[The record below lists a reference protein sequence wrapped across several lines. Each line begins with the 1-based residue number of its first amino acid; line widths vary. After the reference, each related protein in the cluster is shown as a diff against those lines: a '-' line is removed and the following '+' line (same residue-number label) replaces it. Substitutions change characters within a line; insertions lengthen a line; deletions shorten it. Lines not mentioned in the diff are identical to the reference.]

1 MTALNIQV
9 RQIAGD
15 LAELFFNPREVDLR
29 VGETLTLH
37 EHDSGRSVIVQLIAF
52 RSATYPAL
60 LSEQLHSLIGPE
72 PVRAP
77 LLEAIGFDL
86 TLPVH
91 SNGHGADLGNIKV
104 ALAKIRKTVAAPK
117 PGKPARWEQWDGWI
131 PARDVQVFR
140 TDDDEVFANSTRD
153 LGHPLRLG
161 RTLAGH
167 NFFVEGQDLEKV
179 NVITGVK
186 GSGKCVVAGTLIP
199 TQLGLQPIEQLCPEW
214 QPGWNRL
221 PEPVW
226 VQTPQGTQPVESFYA
241 GGEQNTRRICTRQG
255 FTLEGTPE
263 HPVWCRDRSGQAS
276 WKVLGDLTPDDY
288 VAIQRHAPLFGSET
302 DLSGFQ
308 PTPLK
313 PRNYQTRMPILP
325 KQLDE
330 EIGYLLGLLIGDGS
344 VAYPAP
350 SGRVDLTGN
359 DPELHQ
365 AFRAWASRIGLSVS
379 TARTKPVT
387 LFISNV
393 VHREW
398 LLYLGVERAKSIHKS
413 VPESILR
420 APREIVRAFLQG
432 LFDTDGSAWERG
444 VEYGTSSAI
453 LARQVHLLLLKFGI
467 VARRVE
473 RKELH
478 AWRLILGGDNARKF
492 FDEIGFRLPRK
503 QERRALLPA
512 VSNTNIDI
520 IPYFHGPVSAEM
532 AEALGSY
539 RNYARGHATPSY
551 GTMRQMATILPE
563 AAETLNEPPYFWDR
577 VTTIEEGRA
586 PVFDLHVPGPH
597 AFVTNGI
604 VSHNSHL
611 SKVVLLQL
619 IASGAPCVVFDIN
632 KEYIHLPKAETDP
645 ETGKL
650 LRRGIV
656 HLEAGG
662 NFRLSVRQFGL
673 APMLTLMTRFG
684 LPEVSSLY
692 FENRVARLW
701 AEAESLERE
710 GREAPYIGLEQ
721 LMQMAEENEFGG
733 GSSATVVNHAI
744 RSRLEALRN
753 TRIFSRSPREAASLR
768 ESYQKIREGGALVVD
783 VSGLSN
789 LAREGFVQA
798 IIELVK
804 DLCMTEINNNTH
816 RFPFIFFEEA
826 HLYVSRQSIDYIVT
840 RARHLGITSF
850 FVTNMIHGLD
860 EAVLRQADNLFL
872 LRIPFEDDVRHV
884 SRGAATDY
892 ETMAA
897 FVRRLRQRHALVIGN
912 VTAQYPL
919 MFEVDPLDGVNT
931 AGETRYFFR

>member
-1 MTALNIQV
+1 MNSLNIQV
-9 RQIAGD
+9 RQIVGD
-15 LAELFFNPREVDLR
+15 LAELFFNPHEVDLR

-37 EHDSGRSVIVQLIAF
+37 ESDSGRGVIIQVIAF
-52 RSATYPAL
+52 RSATYPTL
-60 LSEQLHSLIGPE
+60 VNDQLRNLVGPE
-72 PVRAP
+72 PIHAP
-77 LLEAIGFDL
+77 LLEAIGFNL
-86 TLPVH
+86 TP
-91 SNGHGADLGNIKV
+91 SMNTNGHGVELGNIKV
-104 ALAKIRKTVAAPK
+104 ALAKIRKTVASPSVGQGA
-117 PGKPARWEQWDGWI
+117 GSRWEQWDGWI
-131 PARDVQVFR
+131 PAREVQVFR

-153 LGHPLRLG
+153 LGHRLRLG

-186 GSGKCVVAGTLIP
+186 GSGK
-199 TQLGLQPIEQLCPEW
+199 
-214 QPGWNRL
+214 
-221 PEPVW
+221 
-226 VQTPQGTQPVESFYA
+226 
-241 GGEQNTRRICTRQG
+241 
-255 FTLEGTPE
+255 
-263 HPVWCRDRSGQAS
+263 
-276 WKVLGDLTPDDY
+276 
-288 VAIQRHAPLFGSET
+288 
-302 DLSGFQ
+302 
-308 PTPLK
+308 
-313 PRNYQTRMPILP
+313 
-325 KQLDE
+325 
-330 EIGYLLGLLIGDGS
+330 
-344 VAYPAP
+344 
-350 SGRVDLTGN
+350 
-359 DPELHQ
+359 
-365 AFRAWASRIGLSVS
+365 
-379 TARTKPVT
+379 
-387 LFISNV
+387 
-393 VHREW
+393 
-398 LLYLGVERAKSIHKS
+398 
-413 VPESILR
+413 
-420 APREIVRAFLQG
+420 
-432 LFDTDGSAWERG
+432 
-444 VEYGTSSAI
+444 
-453 LARQVHLLLLKFGI
+453 
-467 VARRVE
+467 
-473 RKELH
+473 
-478 AWRLILGGDNARKF
+478 
-492 FDEIGFRLPRK
+492 
-503 QERRALLPA
+503 
-512 VSNTNIDI
+512 
-520 IPYFHGPVSAEM
+520 
-532 AEALGSY
+532 
-539 RNYARGHATPSY
+539 
-551 GTMRQMATILPE
+551 
-563 AAETLNEPPYFWDR
+563 
-577 VTTIEEGRA
+577 
-586 PVFDLHVPGPH
+586 
-597 AFVTNGI
+597 
-604 VSHNSHL
+604 SHL

-619 IASGAPCVVFDIN
+619 IARGAPCVVFDIN
-632 KEYIHLPKAETDP
+632 KEYIHLPKAEADP
-645 ETGKL
+645 NTGQL

-919 MFEVDPLDGVNT
+919 MFEVDPLAGVNT